1 MRNFHIK
8 IDKIGRKWI
17 TAVVTG
23 SRSTYPV
30 QIDRSQLPQANVGEE
45 MDVCAEFVDLSTQ
58 YGRKYQ
64 LNIVDKNLA
73 AEEERLQKIKR
84 WWGYLVSNYDNGN
97 GYIYERAITEL
108 RCLNCHDY
116 DEQIEEMRRTI
127 ENRKEAE
134 RAERAE
140 RRKAELPPN
149 HKPVRFR
156 IGCRLLT
163 APAPETRLL
172 TRARPIASC
181 PAATK
186 IAMA

>member
-23 SRSTYPV
+23 NRSTYPV

-73 AEEERLQKIKR
+73 AEEERLQKIER

-108 RCLNCHDY
+108 RSLNCHDY
-116 DEQIEEMRRTI
+116 DEQIKEMRRTI
-127 ENRKEAE
+127 ENRKEVE
-134 RAERAE
+134 RAEKGGICRQSTSPSGSELAAAYLPYPPWRPDYPRGQGLS
-140 RRKAELPPN
+140 RRIQPL
-149 HKPVRFR
+149 RR
-156 IGCRLLT
+156 
-163 APAPETRLL
+163 
-172 TRARPIASC
+172 
-181 PAATK
+181 
-186 IAMA
+186 